1 MSEQY
6 SVHALRY
13 AQSVGK
19 RSSYFYGYHLSDQPD
34 AEQHVDWYFWLL
46 KSGNKTV
53 LVDCGYDTDRAARKG
68 RYVGTN
74 PLELLSRMGVAAG
87 DIDHVVISHA
97 HYDHV
102 GNIGLFPNAEFTL
115 ARSEFDWITGPY
127 ADRFPTCWVVEE
139 EERTMIQNFAR
150 DGRFHFVDDRA
161 EVLPGLVAW
170 AVGGHT
176 PGQMLVEIA
185 ATTGQVVLA
194 SDAAHFAEEYET
206 DRPFGMFHNLE
217 DLFAGYEQLRDLN
230 GRTGTVVVPGHDPRV
245 SRTFAE
251 VEKDCF
257 DLTSVIAHPVVH
269 NNLERSPR

>member
-1 MSEQY
+1 MSEQF

-13 AQSVGK
+13 ARSVGK
-19 RSSYFYGYHLSDQPD
+19 RSSYFYGYHLSGQAD
-34 AEQHVDWYFWLL
+34 ADQHVDWYFWLL
-46 KSGNKTV
+46 TSENKTI

-68 RYVGTN
+68 RYIDTN
-74 PLELLSRMGVAAG
+74 PLELLSRMGVSAE
-87 DIDHVVISHA
+87 DVDHVVISHA

-139 EERTMIQNFAR
+139 EERRMIQNFAR
-150 DGRFHFVDDRA
+150 DGRFHFVDNRSA
-161 EVLPGLVAW
+161 VLPGIEAW
-170 AVGGHT
+170 TIGGHT
-176 PGQMLVEIA
+176 PGQMLVEITA
-185 ATTGQVVLA
+185 ASGKLVLA

-217 DLFAGYEQLRDLN
+217 DMFAGYEQLRDLD
-230 GRTGTVVVPGHDPRV
+230 RRDGTLVIPGHDPRV
-245 SRTFAE
+245 GQTFSE

-257 DLTSVIAHPVVH
+257 DLTSVVASAGTESIQ
-269 NNLERSPR
+269 ER